1 MVFLPLSCSWGVAQK
16 HHSYKEYLAKAN
28 GLRPS
33 EVQKVLKKKKTASS
47 EEVFWSKVQVPWTT
61 KTWDIRVRRG
71 GTWEPA
77 ELFGKS
83 SKGEPRSYI
92 VRANDHRYRRN
103 RKEILKRQETPL
115 HEDSSSD
122 WSSWGNN
129 NKDPVADQLWP
140 DDPEEF
146 DEELTTATIH
156 LPLS

>member
-33 EVQKVLKKKKTASS
+33 EVQKVLKKKKRPAQKKYFDRRYKSL
-47 EEVFWSKVQVPWTT
+47 EPRKRG
-61 KTWDIRVRRG
+61 DIRVRRG
-71 GTWEPA
+71 GTWEPV

-122 WSSWGNN
+122 
-129 NKDPVADQLWP
+129 
-140 DDPEEF
+140 
-146 DEELTTATIH
+146 
-156 LPLS
+156 